1 MKKVKDEFFIFDH
14 QKGWLE
20 VSADP
25 VVIPGFEEFELF
37 VHNILPDE
45 EDEEDDAFGYAVSEG
60 KTGCRV
66 SGLMDSEEEAIEHAT
81 KLLTDHGK
89 DCVDELIKQSIEK
102 DGLSPRWS
110 MED

>member
-1 MKKVKDEFFIFDH
+1 
-14 QKGWLE
+14 
-20 VSADP
+20 
-25 VVIPGFEEFELF
+25 
-37 VHNILPDE
+37 
-45 EDEEDDAFGYAVSEG
+45 
-60 KTGCRV
+60 
-66 SGLMDSEEEAIEHAT
+66 MDSKEEAIEHAT

>member
-1 MKKVKDEFFIFDH
+1 MKKVKDEFFIF
-14 QKGWLE
+14 QYPKEWLK
-20 VSADP
+20 VDGDP
-25 VVIPGFEEFELF
+25 VVMPGFEEYDLF
-37 VHNILPDE
+37 VHE
-45 EDEEDDAFGYAVSEG
+45 AVDDDGYLYGKFNVSEG
-60 KTGCRV
+60 KTGYRV
-66 SGLMDSEEEAIEHAT
+66 SRFMDSKEEAIEHAT